1 LSNKNNNRKLQNNS
15 RNSIPRSARSGSRDL
30 LLATIGVL
38 GCLLSLGL
46 LWSNLWQESLP
57 YCSAQSGCNL
67 VQSSKWS
74 HFLGMPL
81 TFFGALL
88 YMGIAFSALRI
99 IDKKKTVNLATIFST
114 TGFLISA
121 YLMVIAQYV
130 IEVFCFYCF
139 ISFLLITLAFLKAS
153 FFSGKERKRH
163 AHLIGLTFATLIISV
178 MHASHS
184 SNNAFSS
191 KESLRLRSVAEHLSA
206 RGFKFYGASWCAHC
220 QEQKELFGS
229 AANSLPYVEC
239 SKYGPKGPR
248 VTECE
253 LMKIQNYPTWIIE
266 NRRIERIISVERLIH
281 LSGFTEENP

>member
-130 IEVFCFYCF
+130 IL
-139 ISFLLITLAFLKAS
+139 FLLLHFFFTDNAS
-153 FFSGKERKRH
+153 FFESKFFFRER
-163 AHLIGLTFATLIISV
+163 T
-178 MHASHS
+178 
-184 SNNAFSS
+184 
-191 KESLRLRSVAEHLSA
+191 
-206 RGFKFYGASWCAHC
+206 
-220 QEQKELFGS
+220 
-229 AANSLPYVEC
+229 
-239 SKYGPKGPR
+239 
-248 VTECE
+248 
-253 LMKIQNYPTWIIE
+253 
-266 NRRIERIISVERLIH
+266 
-281 LSGFTEENP
+281 